1 MIPHQMVM
9 LALPNL
15 PNLPN
20 LRKVLDLP
28 DLLTAYFP
36 GSWLN

>member
-1 MIPHQMVM
+1 MIPRQMVM
-9 LALPNL
+9 LAL

-28 DLLTAYFP
+28 DRLTAYFP